1 MQLPKLN
8 MDKFQ
13 LHYSEKNIPVPPQ
26 DSFLKCLISKTG
38 NFINRIH
45 WKAFFF
51 DQTDETSKDEVQN
64 KFGFK
69 TENSPPS
76 NTALSNFESDLYDLI
91 SHIKFRKIDNDFQN
105 KLNKDIQKIRNSD
118 KVIVAA
124 DKSSNL
130 YKMSTVV
137 GHSVL
142 YISIYDTSIYNIL
155 LFYILYYC

>member
-1 MQLPKLN
+1 

-13 LHYSEKNIPVPPQ
+13 LHYSEKNIPGPPQ

-38 NFINRIH
+38 NFINRIR

-51 DQTDETSKDEVQN
+51 DQTDETSRDEVQN

-91 SHIKFRKIDNDFQN
+91 SQIKFRKIDNDFQN
-105 KLNKDIQKIRNSD
+105 KLNKDIQKIRN
-118 KVIVAA
+118 IQI
-124 DKSSNL
+124 KSLSQPTNPP
-130 YKMSTVV
+130 
-137 GHSVL
+137 
-142 YISIYDTSIYNIL
+142 IYTR
-155 LFYILYYC
+155 